1 MNWVPVT
8 NLLFAPS
15 TQSSFAYGALHGAS
29 SSLFGR
35 RSLRGVRPS
44 TYLFKM
50 KNALKNKSVY
60 FGGEEGRTP
69 VREGKPGTSTGLVMR
84 GGCREPVAA

>member
-1 MNWVPVT
+1 M
-8 NLLFAPS
+8 
-15 TQSSFAYGALHGAS
+15 
-29 SSLFGR
+29 
-35 RSLRGVRPS
+35 
-44 TYLFKM
+44 YLFKM